1 MTEFD
6 PSEHVVVGPGGRLA
20 VQQNDEIARKL
31 LMLIEGE
38 CGEAGPIGAAKKFNY
53 SKQRYFQLR
62 TAFHE
67 QGSAAL
73 QSRKRGPKTN
83 YRRTPEVVRQ
93 AIRYRFLDPDAS
105 PAVIAQKLRQDGW
118 AISLRSVERIIAD
131 YALQKKTPPVSPG
144 AAGGK
149 SRNAGH
155 AKTGAASGRRSAQ
168 HRTRRSAT
176 TRRKD

>member
-1 MTEFD
+1 MW
-6 PSEHVVVGPGGRLA
+6 
-20 VQQNDEIARKL
+20 
-31 LMLIEGE
+31 
-38 CGEAGPIGAAKKFNY
+38 EAGPIGAAKKFHY

-62 TAFHE
+62 AAFHQ

-93 AIRYRFLDPDAS
+93 AIRHRFLDPQAS

-131 YALQKKTPPVSPG
+131 YALQKKTPQVPPR
-144 AAGGK
+144 AATGK
-149 SRNAGH
+149 NRNSH
-155 AKTGAASGRRSAQ
+155 HPKTGAAGRRRFTQ
-168 HRTRRSAT
+168 HRTGRPST
-176 TRRKD
+176 TRRQDQR